1 MDLAQRER
9 VAIGFAI
16 IAHLALFALLSLTW
30 SAEEEE
36 FDNPPMAV
44 DLIAEAAPVSTAP
57 EPATE
62 EPAARR
68 GEVERDEVEP
78 EPEPVRPTPAPPVPR
93 PIARTPPP
101 PTPKRVEPVR
111 QPRSEP
117 RAERRPTPPT
127 PPRDT
132 SERRRPDRPASTTPA
147 RPATPPARPPRE
159 TQQAGNTLGDIAD
172 SVARDSS
179 RNARGTNPPAAQT
192 AAEVRQSITVAV
204 DREIAPFW
212 QRNVPSG
219 IDVEQLRVVLEI
231 SLNRD
236 GSIASVRQAGEISGR
251 TESNQPQQARFVEQA
266 IRSVRQAAPFAL
278 PEEHYDSWRVVRQSF
293 RARLGN

>member
-1 MDLAQRER
+1 MELAQREK
-9 VAIGFAI
+9 VALGVAI
-16 IAHLALFALLSLTW
+16 IAHLALFALLSLSW
-30 SAEEEE
+30 DAPEEPI
-36 FDNPPMAV
+36 DNPPMAV
-44 DLIAEAAPVSTAP
+44 DLVAEIAPVSTAP

-62 EPAARR
+62 APAARR
-68 GEVERDEVEP
+68 GEIDSDEVEP
-78 EPEPVRPTPAPPVPR
+78 VPAPPVPKMIPR
-93 PIARTPPP
+93 VQPPP
-101 PTPKRVEPVR
+101 PTPKRAEPVPA
-111 QPRSEP
+111 PRPAP
-117 RAERRPTPPT
+117 RAERRPPPPT
-127 PPRDT
+127 PRDS
-132 SERRRPDRPASTTPA
+132 SERRRPDRPAATTPP
-147 RPATPPARPPRE
+147 RPANPPATTRSPTRPARDTRP
-159 TQQAGNTLGDIAD
+159 AGDPLGRIVDD
-172 SVARDSS
+172 VARTGTT
-179 RNARGTNPPAAQT
+179 NARGTNAPAAQT

-219 IDVEQLRVVLEI
+219 VDIEQLRVVLEI

-236 GSIASVRQAGEISGR
+236 GSVASVRQAGELAGR